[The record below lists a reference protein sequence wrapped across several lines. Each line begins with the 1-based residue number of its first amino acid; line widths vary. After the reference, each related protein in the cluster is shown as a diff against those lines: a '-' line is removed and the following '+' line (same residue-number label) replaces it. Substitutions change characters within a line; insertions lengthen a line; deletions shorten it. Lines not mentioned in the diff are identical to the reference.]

1 MQNNMKSTIK
11 SIILGAC
18 VAFATTAVA
27 QHTNSGYFLDGYMFR
42 YQMNPAIGNN
52 QNYISMPGLT
62 NINVAERGT
71 LGVSDIFYNV
81 NGRTATFLHP
91 DVSAEEAMSKFKG
104 TNHIGVNTKI
114 DVLSFGFKAFGGYNT
129 MSISARA
136 NAAVKLPDD
145 IFRLLKEGVT
155 NDTYNIANVAA
166 HADAYA
172 EVALN
177 HSHQITPNVRIGV
190 TLKGLVGAGN
200 VDLDFKKAQ
209 LELRE
214 DSWDVVTE
222 AEVQANIKNLNL
234 ISSVSEETGNMCI
247 DDVEIEKF
255 GIAGYGAAVDL
266 GAVVNIGDFEV
277 SAALLD
283 LGAISWSNNYLA
295 STDGEH
301 RFTTDKYT
309 FNVDDEAA
317 NSFENEFERMGDDL
331 AVLYEVK
338 DMGDQ
343 GSRLRMLA
351 TTLNVGVKYTLPTY
365 KKLSFG
371 FLSTSRFQ
379 SDFSWTEVR
388 LSANYAPCKFFS
400 MGANVATGTIGSG
413 LGWMINLHPSGFNLF
428 AGMDYTCL
436 NLVKPGVPK
445 NSTTTVNFGINIP
458 F

>member
-1 MQNNMKSTIK
+1 MKINIK
-11 SIILGAC
+11 SIILGFCLAI
-18 VAFATTAVA
+18 AATAVA
-27 QHTNSGYFLDGYMFR
+27 QHTNSGYFLDGYLFR

-52 QNYISMPGLT
+52 QNYVSMPGLT

-71 LGVSDIFYNV
+71 LGVTDIFYNI
-81 NGRTATFLHP
+81 NGRTATFMHP
-91 DVSAEEAMSKFKG
+91 DVSAEEALSKIKG
-104 TNHIGVNTKI
+104 TNHVGVNTKI
-114 DVLSFGFKAFGGYNT
+114 DVLSCGFKAFGGYNT
-129 MSISARA
+129 VSIGARA

-145 IFRLLKEGVT
+145 LFRLLKEGVA

-172 EVALN
+172 EIALN
-177 HSHQITPNVRIGV
+177 HSRQITKNVRIGV
-190 TLKGLVGAGN
+190 TFKGLVGAGN

-214 DSWDVVTE
+214 DAWDVVTD
-222 AEVQANIKNLNL
+222 AEVRASVKNLQY
-234 ISSVSEETGNMCI
+234 ISTISEETGNMRI
-247 DDVEIEKF
+247 DDVEIVKF
-255 GIAGYGAAVDL
+255 GVAGFGAAVDL

-295 STDGEH
+295 STGGEH

-351 TTLNVGVKYTLPTY
+351 TTLNLGVKYTLPTY
-365 KKLSFG
+365 KKLCFG
-371 FLSTSRFQ
+371 FLSSSRLQ
-379 SDFSWTEVR
+379 GDFSWTEVR
-388 LSANYAPCKFFS
+388 LSANYAPCRFFS
-400 MGANVATGTIGSG
+400 MGANVATGTIGTG
-413 LGWMINLHPSGFNLF
+413 LGWMINLHPAGFNLF

-436 NLVKPGVPK
+436 ELAKPGVPK
-445 NSTTTVNFGINIP
+445 NSTTTMNFGINIP

>member
-1 MQNNMKSTIK
+1 MKLNIK
-11 SIILGAC
+11 TIILGLGVAC
-18 VAFATTAVA
+18 SSSAVA
-27 QHTNSGYFLDGYMFR
+27 QHTNSGYFLDGYLFR

-52 QNYISMPGLT
+52 QNYVSMPGIN

-71 LGVSDIFYNV
+71 LGVTDIFYNV
-81 NGRTATFLHP
+81 NGKTTTFLNP
-91 DVSAEEAMSKFKG
+91 EVSADEAMKKFKG
-104 TNHIGVNTKI
+104 TNHVGVNTKI

-129 MSISARA
+129 FNINARA
-136 NAAVKLPDD
+136 NAAVKLPSD
-145 IFRLLKEGVT
+145 IFRLLKEGVS
-155 NDTYNIANVAA
+155 NDSYNIANVAA

-172 EVALN
+172 EIALN
-177 HSHQITPNVRIGV
+177 HSRQITKNVRIGV

-214 DSWDVVTE
+214 DSWDVVTD
-222 AEVQANIKNLNL
+222 AEVQASIKNLQYT
-234 ISSVSEETGNMCI
+234 SSISEETGNMCI
-247 DDVEIEKF
+247 DDIDIEKF
-255 GIAGYGAAVDL
+255 GVAGYGAALDL

-277 SAALLD
+277 SAAVLD

-301 RFTTDKYT
+301 RFSTDKYT

-351 TTLNVGVKYTLPTY
+351 TTINIGAKYTLPTY
-365 KKLSFG
+365 KALSFG
-371 FLSTSRFQ
+371 LLSSSRLQ
-379 SDFSWTEVR
+379 GHFSWTEVR
-388 LSANYAPCKFFS
+388 LSANYAPCRFFS

-413 LGWMINLHPSGFNLF
+413 LGWMINLHPTGFNLF

-436 NLVKPGVPK
+436 KLAKPGVPT

>member
-1 MQNNMKSTIK
+1 MKLNIK
-11 SIILGAC
+11 TIILGLGVAC
-18 VAFATTAVA
+18 SSSAVA
-27 QHTNSGYFLDGYMFR
+27 QHTNSGYFLDGYLFR

-52 QNYISMPGLT
+52 QNYVSMPGIN

-71 LGVSDIFYNV
+71 LGVTDIFYNV
-81 NGRTATFLHP
+81 NGKTTTFLNP
-91 DVSAEEAMSKFKG
+91 EVSADEAMKKFKG
-104 TNHIGVNTKI
+104 TNHVGVNTKI

-129 MSISARA
+129 FNINARA
-136 NAAVKLPDD
+136 NAAVKLPSD
-145 IFRLLKEGVT
+145 IFRLLKEGVS
-155 NDTYNIANVAA
+155 NDSYNIANVAA

-172 EVALN
+172 EIALN
-177 HSHQITPNVRIGV
+177 HSRQITKNVRIGV

-214 DSWDVVTE
+214 DSWDVVTD
-222 AEVQANIKNLNL
+222 AEVQASIKNLQYT
-234 ISSVSEETGNMCI
+234 SSISEETGNMCI
-247 DDVEIEKF
+247 DDIDIEKF
-255 GIAGYGAAVDL
+255 GVAGYGAALDL

-277 SAALLD
+277 SAAVLD

-301 RFTTDKYT
+301 RFSTDKYT

-351 TTLNVGVKYTLPTY
+351 TTINIGAKYTLPTY
-365 KKLSFG
+365 KALSFG
-371 FLSTSRFQ
+371 LLSSSRLQ
-379 SDFSWTEVR
+379 GEFSWTEVR
-388 LSANYAPCKFFS
+388 LSANYAPCRFFS

-413 LGWMINLHPSGFNLF
+413 LGWMINLHPTGFNLF

-436 NLVKPGVPK
+436 KLAKPGVTT

>member
-1 MQNNMKSTIK
+1 MKINIK
-11 SIILGAC
+11 SIILGFCLAI
-18 VAFATTAVA
+18 AATAVA
-27 QHTNSGYFLDGYMFR
+27 QHTNSGYFLDGYLFR

-52 QNYISMPGLT
+52 QNYVSMPGLT

-71 LGVSDIFYNV
+71 LGVTDIFYNI
-81 NGRTATFLHP
+81 NGRTATFMHP
-91 DVSAEEAMSKFKG
+91 DVSAEEALSKIKG
-104 TNHIGVNTKI
+104 TNHVGVNTKI
-114 DVLSFGFKAFGGYNT
+114 DVLSCGFKAFGGYNT
-129 MSISARA
+129 VSIGARA

-145 IFRLLKEGVT
+145 LFRLLKEGVA

-172 EVALN
+172 EIALN
-177 HSHQITPNVRIGV
+177 HSRQITKNVRIGV
-190 TLKGLVGAGN
+190 TFKGLVGAGN

-214 DSWDVVTE
+214 DAWDVVTD
-222 AEVQANIKNLNL
+222 AEVRASVKNLQY
-234 ISSVSEETGNMCI
+234 ISTISEETGNMRI

-255 GIAGYGAAVDL
+255 GVAGFGAAVDL

-295 STDGEH
+295 STGGEH

-351 TTLNVGVKYTLPTY
+351 TTLNLGVKYTLPTY
-365 KKLSFG
+365 KKLCFG
-371 FLSTSRFQ
+371 FLSSSRLQ
-379 SDFSWTEVR
+379 GDFSWTEVR
-388 LSANYAPCKFFS
+388 LSANYAPCRFFS
-400 MGANVATGTIGSG
+400 MGANVATGTIGTG
-413 LGWMINLHPSGFNLF
+413 LGWMINLHPGGFNLF

-436 NLVKPGVPK
+436 ELAKPGVPK